1 MLQMFRNFFKSKW
14 GVGFT
19 LAFLVLLGVAFVS
32 ADSLGT
38 LTGTVSGGDKVAV
51 VGNDRIAAIDLDAA
65 ARESLQQARQENPA
79 LTMEAFIAGDG
90 LTETLEGLITRSV
103 LQQFARG
110 AGFRTGQRLVD
121 SEIVKDP
128 NLRGPDGNF
137 SQDTYR
143 QALAQVGTTEAAYRE
158 DIGVRLL
165 AQLVVSPAQ
174 AVPQLP
180 ASIAR
185 RYSELGLE
193 TRTGSFAVLPAAAFA
208 PTAAPTT
215 AQLQAFYT
223 ANRSRYLRPERRV
236 IRYAVFGEE
245 AFGNLPAPTAAQ
257 VAARYNRDRAQYAA
271 SETRRFTQLIV
282 TTRAA
287 AQAIVSEVN
296 AGTSLEA
303 SARAKGLSTTS
314 LELTSKAD
322 LTAAAS
328 ASVAN
333 AAFSAARGALSAPAQ
348 GGLGW
353 YIMRVDEVTRQP
365 ARTLDQVRGEISAAL
380 AVEQRREALNEATAR
395 IDEEF
400 SEGKSLAEVAQ
411 ELGLTL
417 STTRPLT
424 AGGIVYGSTEAA
436 PATLGPV
443 LPTAFEMEESEPQ
456 LVETVAG
463 EQFIIF
469 DVSQVTRSS
478 AAPLAEIRDQVATA
492 WREDEGMKRAAAAA
506 TRIQHRVEGGTTLA
520 AAVAAEQVSL
530 PGVTPLS
537 LSRQEIERQPRVT
550 RPTILFFSMA
560 KGTTKALEVPEAGA
574 WYVVQLSDVRTESV
588 AANNPRVE
596 AQRAQLRQLLP
607 DEYTQQF
614 IAAMRREVD
623 VEIDDDAVS
632 ALSDLLGGTSGN

>member
-19 LAFLVLLGVAFVS
+19 LAFLVLMAVAFVS

-38 LTGTVSGGDKVAV
+38 LTGTVSAGDKVAV
-51 VGNDRIAAIDLDAA
+51 VGNDRIDVTELDAG
-65 ARESLQQARQENPA
+65 ARRALQNARQQNPA
-79 LTMEAFIAGDG
+79 MTMEAFIAGDG
-90 LTETLEGLITRSV
+90 LKDTLEGLVTRSV
-103 LQQFARG
+103 LQQFAQG

-121 SEIVKDP
+121 SELVKDP

-137 SQDTYR
+137 SQDTFR
-143 QALAQVGTTEAAYRE
+143 QALAQNGTTEQDYRE
-158 DIGVRLL
+158 DISIRLL

-193 TRTGSFAVLPAAAFA
+193 TRTGAFAVLPAAAFA
-208 PTAAPTT
+208 PTAAPTDT
-215 AQLQAFYT
+215 QLQAFYT
-223 ANRSRYLRPERRV
+223 ANRARYLRPERRV
-236 IRYAVFGEE
+236 IRYAVFGED

-257 VAARYNRDRAQYAA
+257 VAARYNRDRALYAA
-271 SETRRFTQLIV
+271 SETRRFTQLVV

-287 AQAIVSEVN
+287 AQAIVDEVN
-296 AGTSLEA
+296 GGTSLEV

-314 LELTSKAD
+314 VALTSKQD
-322 LTAAAS
+322 LTTATSAA
-328 ASVAN
+328 VAN
-333 AAFSAARGALSAPAQ
+333 AAFAAARGALSVPAQ
-348 GGLGW
+348 GGIGW
-353 YIMRVDEVTRQP
+353 YIMRVDEVARQP
-365 ARTLDQVRGEISAAL
+365 ARTLEQARSEIAATL
-380 AVEQRREALNEATAR
+380 ATEQRREALNEATAR

-417 STTRPLT
+417 TTTRPLT
-424 AGGIVYGSTEAA
+424 AGGVVYGTSEPA
-436 PATLGPV
+436 PAQLGPI

-456 LVETVAG
+456 LSETVAG

-469 DVSQVTRSS
+469 DVSQLTRSS
-478 AAPLAEIRDQVATA
+478 AAPLAEIRDQVVTA
-492 WREDEGMKRAAAAA
+492 WRADEGMKRAAAAA
-506 TRIQHRVEGGTTLA
+506 TRIQRRVEGGATLA
-520 AAVAAEQVSL
+520 AAVSAERISL
-530 PGVTPLS
+530 PGVTPLTI
-537 LSRQEIERQPRVT
+537 SRQEIERQERVT

-574 WYVVQLSDVRTESV
+574 WYVVQLANVQSESV
-588 AANNPRVE
+588 PANNPRVE

-623 VEIDDDAVS
+623 VEIDDEAVS
-632 ALSDLLGGTSGN
+632 ALAALLGGTSGN

>member
-19 LAFLVLLGVAFVS
+19 LAFLVLMAVAFVS

-38 LTGTVSGGDKVAV
+38 LTGSISATDKVAV
-51 VGNDRIAAIDLDAA
+51 VGDDRIDVTDLDRA
-65 ARESLQQARQENPA
+65 AREALQSERQENPA
-79 LTMEAFIAGDG
+79 ITMEAFVAADG
-90 LTETLEGLITRSV
+90 LKQVMDGLVTRSV
-103 LQQFARG
+103 LQQFAAM

-143 QALAQVGTTEAAYRE
+143 QALAQIGVTEQDYRE
-158 DIGVRLL
+158 DISVRLL

-193 TRTGSFAVLPAAAFA
+193 TRTGSYIQLPASAFA
-208 PTAAPTT
+208 PSAAPSD

-236 IRYAVFGEE
+236 IRYAVFGED
-245 AFGNLPAPTAAQ
+245 AFGDLPAPTAAQ

-271 SETRRFTQLIV
+271 SETRRFTQLVV

-287 AQAIVSEVN
+287 AQAIIAEVN
-296 AGTSLEA
+296 GGTSLES

-314 LELTSKAD
+314 IAATTKAGLTTATSAAVAD
-322 LTAAAS
+322 AG
-328 ASVAN
+328 
-333 AAFSAARGALSAPAQ
+333 FSAQRGSLSAPAQ
-348 GGLGW
+348 GSLGW
-353 YIMRVDEVTRQP
+353 YILRVDEVVQQP
-365 ARTLDQVRGEISAAL
+365 ARTLDQARAEITAAL
-380 AVEQRREALNEATAR
+380 TAEQRREALNEATAR

-400 SEGKSLAEVAQ
+400 SQGKSLAEVAR

-417 STTRPLT
+417 ATTRPLT
-424 AGGIVYGSTEAA
+424 AGGQVYGTSESA
-436 PATLGPV
+436 PAALGPV

-456 LVETVAG
+456 LVESVPG
-463 EQFIIF
+463 QQFLIF
-469 DVSQVTRSS
+469 DVSSVTPSA
-478 AAPLAEIRDQVATA
+478 AAPLAEIRNDVALA
-492 WREDEGMKRAAAAA
+492 WRVDEGMKRAAAAA
-506 TRIQHRVEGGTTLA
+506 TRIQRRVEGGTSLS
-520 AAVAAEQVSL
+520 AAVAAERVSL
-530 PGVTPLS
+530 PGVIPLN
-537 LSRQEIERQPRVT
+537 LSRQEIERQPQVT
-550 RPTILFFSMA
+550 RATILFFSMA
-560 KGTTKALEVPEAGA
+560 KGTTKALEVVEADA
-574 WYVVQLSDVRTESV
+574 WYVIQLTDVQTESV
-588 AANNPRVE
+588 PPNNPRVQ
-596 AQRAQLRQLLP
+596 AQRAQLAQLLP

-623 VEIDDDAVS
+623 VEIDDEAVAS
-632 ALSDLLGGTSGN
+632 LGRLLAGNGN

>member
-14 GVGFT
+14 GVAFT
-19 LAFLVLLGVAFVS
+19 LGFLVLLGVAFVS

-51 VGNDRIAAIDLDAA
+51 VGNDRIDAIDLDTA
-65 ARESLQQARQENPA
+65 ARESLQQARQQNPA
-79 LTMEAFIAGDG
+79 LTMEAFIASDG
-90 LTETLEGLITRSV
+90 LTETLEGLVTRSV
-103 LQQFARG
+103 LQQFARD
-110 AGFRTGQRLVD
+110 AGFRSGQRLVD

-137 SQDTYR
+137 SQDTFR
-143 QALAQVGTTEAAYRE
+143 QALAQVGTTEQDYRD
-158 DIGVRLL
+158 DIGVRLM

-193 TRTGSFAVLPAAAFA
+193 TRTGSFAVLPAGVFA

-287 AQAIVSEVN
+287 AQAIVNEVN
-296 AGTSLEA
+296 AGTTLEA
-303 SARAKGLSTTS
+303 SARSKGLSTTS
-314 LELTSKAD
+314 VALTSKAD
-322 LTAAAS
+322 LTADTSAA
-328 ASVAN
+328 VAN
-333 AAFSAARGALSAPAQ
+333 GAFSAARGTLSAPSQ
-348 GGLGW
+348 GGIGW
-353 YIMRVDEVTRQP
+353 YIMRVDEVARQP

-380 AVEQRREALNEATAR
+380 ATEQRREALNEATAR

-424 AGGIVYGSTEAA
+424 AGGIVYGSTEPA
-436 PATLGPV
+436 PAALGPV
-443 LPTAFEMEESEPQ
+443 VPTAFEMEESEPQ
-456 LVETVAG
+456 LSETVAG

-478 AAPLAEIRDQVATA
+478 AAPLAEIRDQVAVA
-492 WREDEGMKRAAAAA
+492 WRQDEGMKRAAAAA
-506 TRIQHRVEGGTTLA
+506 TRIQRRVEGGTALA

-537 LSRQEIERQPRVT
+537 LSRQEIERQPQVT

-596 AQRAQLRQLLP
+596 AQRAQLAQLLP

-632 ALSDLLGGTSGN
+632 ALAGLLGGTSGN